1 MTAWKQVAVV
11 NVGGLLG
18 IGVSLYTLPPNTP
31 LWIWATASVVCLAV
45 WNYFLIRRLQKGTG
59 ERRPSSGSSILMW
72 LCVVV
77 LLMELVFRFWH
88 R

>member
-1 MTAWKQVAVV
+1 MVAWKKVAVV

-18 IGVSLYTLPPNTP
+18 IGVSLYTVPPTTP

-45 WNYFLIRRLQKGTG
+45 LNYFLIRRLQRGTG
-59 ERRPSSGSSILMW
+59 ERRFSSGSRILMW
-72 LCVVV
+72 SCVFV
-77 LLMELVFRFWH
+77 LFMELVFRFWH